1 MKLLSLIKN
10 PYRQLERKLGYAF
23 HRRRRLIMALSHP
36 SYRFETNN
44 VRDDNQ
50 RLEYLGD
57 AALGLVVGH
66 YLFVKYPDLQEGA
79 LTSLRSRYTSGEALA
94 QVGHAIG
101 LGDYLLLGK
110 GERLSGGH
118 RRDSNVLDAMEAI
131 LGAAYLDGGL
141 KAVSRIFK
149 KVLLPAIAIDPHDFW
164 GDNPKGQ
171 LQALAQ
177 KRWKAGPKYEVVGR
191 RGPSHALQF
200 QVRVSIAQFSAAGEG
215 PNKRE
220 AERQAAARLLSE
232 IDRTAARRAGAAHA
246 GQRQQAER

>member
-1 MKLLSLIKN
+1 MRLLSIIQN

-23 HRRRRLIMALSHP
+23 RRRRGLVMALSHP
-36 SYRFETNN
+36 SYRFETEN
-44 VRDDNQ
+44 VQDDNQ

-66 YLFVKYPDLQEGA
+66 FLYLKYPELQEGA

-110 GERLSGGH
+110 GERLSGGN

-141 KAVSRIFK
+141 KAVARIFK
-149 KVLLPAIAIDPHDFW
+149 KVILPAIAIDPHDFW

-177 KRWKAGPKYEVVGR
+177 KRWKSGPKYEVVR
-191 RGPSHALQF
+191 RSGPSHAIQF
-200 QVRVSIAQFSAAGEG
+200 QVRVTAGNTAAMGAG
-215 PNKRE
+215 ANKRE
-220 AERQAAARLLSE
+220 AERQAAAHLLAEINRLHPGP
-232 IDRTAARRAGAAHA
+232 ARRSRSGPR
-246 GQRQQAER
+246 G